1 MEAHQ
6 PGMAVAVAGHD
17 APAILLRP
25 PPEEPM
31 PNAYISGTGAYVPPR
46 VVTNDDLVN
55 DYGIETSDEWI
66 QKRTGIKERRFA
78 DEGVGSSEMGAKA
91 AEQAIEAA
99 GIDKKDLDMI
109 LFASLSPDFHFPGG
123 GVLLQEKLGLCDQR
137 RFIGAMD
144 IRNQCSGFIYGLG
157 TAASMVQ
164 SGACKHVLVVG
175 AETHSAALDLTTR
188 GRTVASLFGD
198 GAGAAIVSATDEDRG
213 IRYWGVGAD
222 GRFAESLCQKVW
234 DIRRRPFIPLNED
247 GVGQV
252 GDGFMWAE
260 MDGRKVFRHA
270 VERMCQ
276 AVMEACQAT
285 GVFGPD
291 VDLWLFHQANMR
303 INQYVAGQL
312 GIPEEKLVHNIDRYG
327 NTTAAT
333 IPLLMAEAARDG
345 RLKPGM
351 KVMCV
356 AFGSGFTWGSA
367 LIEW

>member
-1 MEAHQ
+1 
-6 PGMAVAVAGHD
+6 
-17 APAILLRP
+17 
-25 PPEEPM
+25 M
-31 PNAYISGTGAYVPPR
+31 PNAYISGTGSYLPPR
-46 VVTNDDLVN
+46 VVTNDDLAR
-55 DYGIETSDEWI
+55 DYGIDTTDEWI

-78 DEGVGSSEMGAKA
+78 EQGMGSAEMGARA
-91 AEQAIEAA
+91 ARQAVEAA
-99 GIDKKDLDMI
+99 GIEAKDLDMI
-109 LFASLSPDFHFPGG
+109 LFASLSPDFHFPGS
-123 GVLLQEKLGLCDQR
+123 GVLVQEKLGLCEQR

-144 IRNQCSGFIYGLG
+144 IRNQCSGFLYGLG
-157 TAASMVQ
+157 TATAMVQ
-164 SGACKHVLVVG
+164 SGACQHVVVIG
-175 AETHSAALDLTTR
+175 SETHSAALDLTTR
-188 GRTVASLFGD
+188 GRTIASLFGD
-198 GAGAAIVSATDEDRG
+198 GAGAAIVSATAEDRG
-213 IRYWGVGAD
+213 VRYWGVGAD
-222 GRFAESLCQKVW
+222 GRFAESLCQKIW
-234 DIRRRPFIPLNED
+234 DIRERPFIPQDAD
-247 GVGQV
+247 GVGQADPAV
-252 GDGFMWAE
+252 MFAQ

-312 GIPEEKLVHNIDRYG
+312 GIPEDRLIHNIDRYG

-333 IPLLMAEAARDG
+333 IPLLMDEAARSG
-345 RLKPGM
+345 RLTRGM

>member
-1 MEAHQ
+1 
-6 PGMAVAVAGHD
+6 
-17 APAILLRP
+17 
-25 PPEEPM
+25 M

-46 VVTNDDLVN
+46 VVTNDDLVSTYSI
-55 DYGIETSDEWI
+55 DTSDEWI
-66 QKRTGIKERRFA
+66 QQRTGIQERRFA
-78 DEGVGSSEMGAKA
+78 DEGMGTAEMAEYA
-91 AEQAIEAA
+91 ARDAITAA
-99 GIDKKDLDMI
+99 GLEVKDIGMI
-109 LFASLSPDFHFPGG
+109 LLATLSPEFHFPGTA
-123 GVLLQEKLGLCDQR
+123 VLLQERLGMCEQR
-137 RFIGAMD
+137 RFVGCMD

-157 TAASMVQ
+157 TAAAMVE
-164 SGACKHVLVVG
+164 SGAVNHVLVVG
-175 AETHSAALDLTTR
+175 SETHSAALDLSTR

-198 GAGAAIVSATDEDRG
+198 GAGAVVVSATDEDRG
-213 IRYWGVGAD
+213 VKYWGVGAD

-234 DIRRRPFIPLNED
+234 DIRNRPFIPQNED
-247 GVGQV
+247 GVGLV
-252 GDGFMWAE
+252 ESDMMWAH
-260 MDGRKVFRHA
+260 MNGRKVFRHA

-291 VDLWLFHQANMR
+291 VDLWFFHQANMR
-303 INQYVAGQL
+303 INQYVAKQL
-312 GIPEEKLVHNIDRYG
+312 GIPEEKLVHNIHKYG

>member
-1 MEAHQ
+1 
-6 PGMAVAVAGHD
+6 
-17 APAILLRP
+17 
-25 PPEEPM
+25 M
-31 PNAYISGTGAYVPPR
+31 PNAYISGTGGYVPPR

-55 DYGIETSDEWI
+55 DYGIDTTDEWI

-78 DEGVGSSEMGAKA
+78 DEGVGSAEMGAEASKIA
-91 AEQAIEAA
+91 LADAGIEAT
-99 GIDKKDLDMI
+99 DLDMI
-109 LFASLSPDFHFPGG
+109 LFATLSPRHQFPGSA
-123 GVLLQEKLGLCDQR
+123 VYLQELLGLCDAGK
-137 RFIGAMD
+137 FVGCMD
-144 IRNQCSGFIYGLG
+144 IRNQCSGFLYGLG

-175 AETHSAALDLTTR
+175 GETHSAALDLTTR
-188 GRTVASLFGD
+188 GRQIASLFGD
-198 GAGAAIVSATDEDRG
+198 GAGAVVVSATDEDRG
-213 IRYWGVGAD
+213 VRYWKLGAD
-222 GRFAESLCQKVW
+222 GRFADALSQPVW
-234 DIRRRPFIPLNED
+234 DIRKRPFIPQDEN

-252 GDGFMWAE
+252 TNE
-260 MDGRKVFRHA
+260 MMFATMNGRKVFRHA
-270 VERMCQ
+270 VERMCG

-285 GVFGPD
+285 EVFGPD

-312 GIPEEKLVHNIDRYG
+312 GIPEDKLVHNIHKYG
-327 NTTAAT
+327 NTTSAT

-356 AFGSGFTWGSA
+356 AFGSGFTWGAA